1 MMRLFSFRYRQ
12 SAIRYNP
19 EQQKNKA
26 AKAIFASAG
35 EAFDVLLS
43 DPLRRAAHGQYGEE
57 GLKNDAPR
65 PEGFVKPY
73 IHGGQVQTFR

>member
-1 MMRLFSFRYRQ
+1 MVRLFSFRYRQ
-12 SAIRYNP
+12 SAVRYNP

-43 DPLRRAAHGQYGEE
+43 DPLRRAAHSQYGEK